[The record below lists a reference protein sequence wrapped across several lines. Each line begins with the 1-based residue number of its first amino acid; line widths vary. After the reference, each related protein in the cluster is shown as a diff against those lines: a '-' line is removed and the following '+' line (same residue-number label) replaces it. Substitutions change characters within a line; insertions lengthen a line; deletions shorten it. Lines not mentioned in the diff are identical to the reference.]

1 MFANYLKYRLRKRMR
16 KEYKKT
22 YNSDYSDCG
31 FPIEHLERD
40 LHLTFLKLL
49 DDDNMRRWSFLSR
62 KAYQEVVI
70 DYYENIRKDFVE
82 ENYR

>member
-1 MFANYLKYRLRKRMR
+1 MR

-62 KAYQEVVI
+62 KAYQEVII

>member
-70 DYYENIRKDFVE
+70 DYYERIRKDFVE